1 MHLENAELLLR
12 VGITASE
19 EMSWHDGRK
28 DGPSNAEASFPALTV
43 HVNMPSNSEPN

>member
-19 EMSWHDGRK
+19 MSWHDGRK
-28 DGPSNAEASFPALTV
+28 DGPSNAEAPFPAPIV
-43 HVNMPSNSEPN
+43 HINMPPNSEPN